1 MQGFFD
7 VFPALSYWITASVWA
22 IIVVVLLAKLRA
34 APRQHTAVTT
44 LVLVLTLDAFRTLI
58 ESLYFGV
65 YWSAV
70 FGVFPAGWRD
80 QLQNPIYVGVLKLVT
95 VGTGLVVLVI
105 LLRRWLPADA
115 HMRELAAQ
123 SLQQSRLRT
132 ARAES
137 KHRRIVEMSLDV
149 ICTIDA
155 EGRFVDLSP
164 RCRDIWGYTPEEMIG
179 KKFLDFVH
187 PDDREG
193 SEAEAAAIHAG
204 TATDSFENRYVRK
217 DGRVVYMMW
226 SAVWS
231 PPDQLFYSV
240 ARDVSRRRE
249 LEIKRRE
256 LEERLQQS
264 QRLESVGQ
272 LTGGVAHDFNNLLT
286 VILGNAKLLEE
297 KLANDADLRRIVET
311 THVAAQRGA
320 ELTQR
325 LLAFSRR
332 QALEPQTI
340 DVNKLVAG
348 VELLLRR
355 LIGEHIDIRLE
366 LDSEM
371 WGIFADPLQLE
382 SALINLGVNARDAM
396 PAGGRLT
403 IRTYRCGVGAG
414 QTQLTCDGEM
424 GPGEYAAIV
433 VLDDGAGMSAETR
446 DKAFEPFFTTK
457 GLGKGSGLGLS
468 MVYGFVKQS
477 GGHVLLESAPG
488 QGTAVTLFFPRDERA
503 AIGSAAPPAAASAAL
518 NGHETV
524 LIAEDNDLV
533 RTYTAELLRKL
544 GYQVLEA
551 GSGAEAMALLER
563 HPAVDLLFTDMMMP
577 GGMTGID
584 LARRARDLRPDL
596 KTLLTSGYVESAAS
610 SGATAEG
617 MRILRK
623 PYQGQEL
630 AKALREILGS

>member
-58 ESLYFGV
+58 ESLYFGI

-70 FGVFPAGWRD
+70 FGVLPPEWRD
-80 QLQNPIYVGVLKLVT
+80 QLQNPLYVGVLKLVT

-115 HMRELAAQ
+115 HTRELVAE
-123 SLQQSRLRT
+123 SLQKSRMQT
-132 ARAES
+132 VQAEA
-137 KHRRIVEMSLDV
+137 KYRRIVETSLDV

-164 RCRDIWGYTPEEMIG
+164 RCRDMWGYAPEEMAG
-179 KKFLDFVH
+179 RKFLDFVH
-187 PDDREG
+187 PEDREG
-193 SEAEAAAIHAG
+193 SEAEAAAIRAG
-204 TATDSFENRYVRK
+204 TATDSFENRYVHK
-217 DGRVVYMMW
+217 DGHVVHMMW

-231 PPDQLFYSV
+231 PADQLFYSV

-249 LEIKRRE
+249 LEIKRRD

-264 QRLESVGQ
+264 QRLDSVGQ

-297 KLANDADLRRIVET
+297 KLASDADLRRIVET
-311 THVAAQRGA
+311 THIAAQRGA

-332 QALEPQTI
+332 QALDPKAI
-340 DVNKLVAG
+340 DVNKLVGG

-355 LIGEHIDIRLE
+355 LLGEHIDIRLD
-366 LDSEM
+366 LDPEM
-371 WGIFADPLQLE
+371 WGIFVDPLQLE
-382 SALINLGVNARDAM
+382 SAVINLGVNARDAM

-414 QTQLTCDGEM
+414 QTQITCDGEM
-424 GPGEYAAIV
+424 GPGEYAAIAV
-433 VLDDGAGMSAETR
+433 IDDGGGMSAETR

-488 QGTAVTLFFPRDERA
+488 LGTTVTLFFPRDERVGA
-503 AIGSAAPPAAASAAL
+503 ESAPMPAVANAAPS
-518 NGHETV
+518 GHETV

-544 GYQVLEA
+544 GYVALEA
-551 GSGAEAMALLER
+551 ASGAEALALLER
-563 HPAVDLLFTDMMMP
+563 HPGVDVLFSDLMMP
-577 GGMTGID
+577 GGMTGVE
-584 LARRARDLRPDL
+584 LARRARAMRPGL

-617 MRILRK
+617 IRILRK

-630 AKALREILGS
+630 AKALRETLGS